1 MTNSEST
8 NADTESEAHRTGK
21 IEKIHNAHPS
31 STQQHGKNIR
41 DNEWTTSK
49 QPSLS
54 TTEGN
59 FAQIIR
65 AKGNPKS
72 EEFTKQVNYLTME
85 NSNYLKAGYPSNPN
99 SYYGWL
105 PGLNSVRFPAFIY
118 PQSFV
123 GFAPTLAWMKT
134 NTSSE
139 GQPTNIEKIDRW
151 LSGKKDTIPSM
162 ASPSVKYIIDTD
174 NSDKL
179 SCTSEATKDP
189 SGSAKSS
196 NSDEDEGLVLDERE
210 TVKRKRQ
217 KESAKLQTDC
227 VKPRCE
233 QRSSVIQPNISIQ
246 PKPSVIIRHSQNAS
260 SSTEQEENRPA
271 KRGRASTRQIEKTEQ
286 YWDRRKK
293 NNVSAKKSRDARRQ
307 REAVMNQRSSMLETE
322 NLRLRA
328 ELATLR
334 DENARLKMELGKLKS
349 PT

>member
-1 MTNSEST
+1 MTNSDFT
-8 NADTESEAHRTGK
+8 IANTETEAHRTGQT
-21 IEKIHNAHPS
+21 EEIHNAHPS
-31 STQQHGKNIR
+31 STQQHGKHIR
-41 DNEWTTSK
+41 IDEWTSSK
-49 QPSLS
+49 QPLLS

-59 FAQIIR
+59 ASNFGR
-65 AKGNPKS
+65 TLHAKGNSTS
-72 EEFTKQVNYLTME
+72 EEFTRQLNHLAVE
-85 NSNYLKAGYPSNPN
+85 NNSYLKAAYPNPN

-118 PQSFV
+118 PPSFV
-123 GFAPTLAWMKT
+123 GFAPTLAWMRT
-134 NTSSE
+134 NSSSQ
-139 GQPTNIEKIDRW
+139 GQPTSIEKIDRW
-151 LSGKKDTIPSM
+151 LSGKKDTIPSQ
-162 ASPSVKYIIDTD
+162 ASPCGKYTIDTD
-174 NSDKL
+174 SRDEFVYA
-179 SCTSEATKDP
+179 SEATKEP
-189 SGSAKSS
+189 NEKSS

-210 TVKRKRQ
+210 TIKRNRQ
-217 KESAKLQTDC
+217 KESAKLHTDS

-246 PKPSVIIRHSQNAS
+246 PKPSVIMRHGQNAAT
-260 SSTEQEENRPA
+260 STEQEENRPA

-334 DENARLKMELGKLKS
+334 DENTRLKQELGKLKS